1 MSFDDFDDPL
11 DPLAAGELPGLE
23 IAPPPK
29 PVVTPRAPS
38 EDGAPPPKPPKP
50 EDTIRPA
57 DVRALAAYPEPPGN
71 PLAALLYVLTVFP
84 RRREL
89 QAKTVELAARL
100 SVATRKADQAL
111 AELGEALLARRD
123 ALEAAGLAGVLRMVT
138 NELGE
143 HDAKSV
149 GLRAARERVDKAREE
164 AATSRAE
171 AEAVAAPLKDREAKL
186 RAEADALMHERRRAD
201 AALQRVEIE
210 LRNLGGD
217 PASRAP
223 LEPALQARRAEAE
236 ISRTASDQKNA
247 ELDAVR
253 KRLTEALDRV
263 RRADA
268 LLIELGKDLEGD
280 VHQAAR
286 ASGAAGDRLR
296 KALRDL
302 AEAALL
308 ANATDG
314 GSAARRAKSLCDE
327 RDEIAKERA
336 LHERAAVAH
345 DEKGYLQGVVIIGMI
360 ALLAVVAILVA
371 MF

>member
-11 DPLAAGELPGLE
+11 DPFAAGELPGLDV
-23 IAPPPK
+23 APPPPPTK
-29 PVVTPRAPS
+29 APPS
-38 EDGAPPPKPPKP
+38 DESAPPPPKPPKP
-50 EDTIRPA
+50 EESIRPA
-57 DVRALAAYPEPPGN
+57 DVRALAGYPEPPNN
-71 PLAALLYVLTVFP
+71 PFAALLYVLTVFP

-89 QAKTVELAARL
+89 AAKTAELSARL
-100 SVATRKADQAL
+100 TVATRKADQAL
-111 AELGEALLARRD
+111 AELGESLLSRRD

-138 NELGE
+138 SELGE

-149 GLRAARERVDKAREE
+149 SLRAARERVDKAREE

-186 RAEADALMHERRRAD
+186 RTEAEALMHERKRAD

-210 LRNLGGD
+210 MRNLGGD

-223 LEPALQARRAEAE
+223 LEPALEARRAEAE
-236 ISRTASDQKNA
+236 IARHASDLKNT
-247 ELDAVR
+247 ELDATR

-268 LLIELGKDLEGD
+268 LLVELGKDLEGD

-286 ASGAAGDRLR
+286 ATGVAGDRLR

-302 AEAALL
+302 AEAALI

-327 RDEIAKERA
+327 RDEIAKERT
-336 LHERAAVAH
+336 LHERAGVAH
-345 DEKGYLQGVVIIGMI
+345 DEKGYLQGLVIIGMI